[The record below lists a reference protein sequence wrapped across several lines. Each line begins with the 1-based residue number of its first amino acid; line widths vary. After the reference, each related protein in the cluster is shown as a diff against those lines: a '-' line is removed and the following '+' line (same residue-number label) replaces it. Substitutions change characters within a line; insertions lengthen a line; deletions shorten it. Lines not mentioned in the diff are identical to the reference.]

1 MLQGD
6 IRMNTTERD
15 QEPSK
20 FIPVYVRTAGEM
32 FATQHKYDFGIIIR
46 YIGAIKGFSDPLYE
60 VWIADSNTVR
70 QAFRSDIR
78 RYPVRKKRK
87 R

>member
-1 MLQGD
+1 MRPEVETD
-6 IRMNTTERD
+6 RHP
-15 QEPSK
+15 EPSK
-20 FIPVYVRTAGEM
+20 FIPVYVKAAGEM
-32 FATQHKYDFGIIIR
+32 FAKHGKYDFGIIIR
-46 YIGAIKGFSDPLYE
+46 YIGAINGFNEPLYE

-78 RYPVRKKRK
+78 RYPVRRRRK